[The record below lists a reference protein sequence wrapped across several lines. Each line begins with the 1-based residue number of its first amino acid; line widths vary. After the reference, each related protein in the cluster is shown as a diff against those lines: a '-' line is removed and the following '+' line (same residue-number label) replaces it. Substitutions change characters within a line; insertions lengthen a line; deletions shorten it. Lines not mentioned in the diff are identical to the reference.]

1 MLITRR
7 RFGSLFPAAAVVASA
22 PARPA
27 AGQPLKLIVG
37 FAPGGTA
44 DVVARALAEG
54 MRGSGINV
62 VVDNR
67 PGASGRIGTEAF
79 MMASAD
85 GDTLLMTP
93 STNLTLFPHIY
104 SNLRYKLGNL
114 AIIGAPA
121 NVEFGLA
128 VNSQDGPKTLTEFLD
143 RAKRDSTS
151 ASYGTPGAGSV
162 MQLLG
167 DLLAKHAKVPL
178 VSVPY
183 KGGAAALNDV
193 IGGSLGAA
201 LTALPN
207 LLPMHKNGKLRILAV
222 TSEERLAALPEV
234 PTFKSIGFPQ
244 LTASEYMCVV
254 AKREVPAPVLAHL
267 EAAVA
272 AAAKAPATVAVME
285 RLGFQPSPVVDQAVL
300 ARKLASDSARWQVA
314 VRETG
319 FKAAE

>member
-7 RFGSLFPAAAVVASA
+7 RFGALVPAAAFTASL
-22 PARPA
+22 PGLSA
-27 AGQPLKLIVG
+27 ANQPLKMIVG

-44 DVVARALAEG
+44 DAVARALADG
-54 MRGSGINV
+54 MRGSGFNV

-67 PGASGRIGTEAF
+67 PGAGGRIGTEAF
-79 MMASAD
+79 MMAPAD
-85 GDTLLMTP
+85 GNTLLLTP

-104 SNLRYKLGNL
+104 SNLRYKLSDL

-121 NVEFGLA
+121 NVQFGLA
-128 VNSQDGPKTLTEFLD
+128 VNAQDGPKTLAEFLD
-143 RAKRDSTS
+143 RAKQDPAY

-207 LLPMHKNGKLRILAV
+207 LLPMHRNGKLRILAV
-222 TSEERLAALPEV
+222 SSEERQAALPEV
-234 PTFKSIGFPQ
+234 PTFKSAGFPQ

-254 AKREVPAPVLAHL
+254 ARREVPAPVLANL
-267 EAAVA
+267 SAAVT
-272 AAAKAPATVAVME
+272 AAAKAPATVAIMD
-285 RLGFQPSPVVDQAVL
+285 RLGYQASPGADQAAL
-300 ARKLASDSARWQVA
+300 ARKLAADSARWQVA